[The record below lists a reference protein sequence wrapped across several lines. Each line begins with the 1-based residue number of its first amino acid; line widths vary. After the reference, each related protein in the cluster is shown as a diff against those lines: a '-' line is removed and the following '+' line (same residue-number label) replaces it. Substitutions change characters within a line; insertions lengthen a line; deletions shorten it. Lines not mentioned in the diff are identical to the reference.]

1 MASRVAEVAQGI
13 VDPGLE
19 HRNRLWETLPVEL
32 DKLLGQSPSR
42 LLAPDLEERLQILG
56 HLRRRGGWHV
66 REYVALKVHHAPL
79 PPYPRQFARHRG
91 LDALVVVRDH
101 QAHSPETPVHKPP

>member
-66 REYVALKVHHAPL
+66 REYVALEMHHAPL
-79 PPYPRQFARHRG
+79 PLHSRQLTRHRN
-91 LDALVVVRDH
+91 LNALVVVGDH
-101 QAHSPETPVHKPP
+101 QAHSLKTPV